1 MAHPRDHSA
10 APQLRF
16 TADISHWVVVSERLL
31 DDPSDDFSAF
41 IDRVHHVQAQVGYDR
56 GRRCRTR
63 RRLISRRWLLPSASG
78 SNLAFSARLPADHAP
93 SLAPTAICT
102 ICRSPTFR
110 WISGRSTHGYARSRP
125 TFSSFY
131 RSLNRNRSHDRRERF
146 TELPTIDIRDLAG
159 DDLAGRQAVADAI
172 GRAAREVG
180 FFYITGHGIDPAL
193 IAVRRRRSRSSP
205 CRWRRR

>member
-1 MAHPRDHSA
+1 MAHHGDHSA

-41 IDRVHHVQAQVGYDR
+41 IDRVHHVQARVGYDG

-63 RRLISRRWLLPSASG
+63 RRLSISRRWLFAERFWQQIWRSQRQRGYPQTTLTPG
-78 SNLAFSARLPADHAP
+78 
-93 SLAPTAICT
+93 LAPTA

-110 WISGRSTHGYARSRP
+110 WPISGRSTHGWPRASRP

-131 RSLNRNRSHDRRERF
+131 RSLNRNRSHDRREARF
-146 TELPTIDIRDLAG
+146 
-159 DDLAGRQAVADAI
+159 
-172 GRAAREVG
+172 
-180 FFYITGHGIDPAL
+180 Y
-193 IAVRRRRSRSSP
+193 
-205 CRWRRR
+205 